1 MNDAILAESEP
12 SDRSQEEKSSSS
24 LKDIKQE
31 FYEWCGLL
39 SIDEIASNAPL
50 LKSIERLE
58 RMLLAAGA

>member
-1 MNDAILAESEP
+1 MDNIEINSADQIAEATSTL
-12 SDRSQEEKSSSS
+12 SNV
-24 LKDIKQE
+24 KQE

-39 SIDEIASNAPL
+39 SIDEIASNIPL

>member
-1 MNDAILAESEP
+1 MDDIEISSANQVAEAAST
-12 SDRSQEEKSSSS
+12 
-24 LKDIKQE
+24 LTNVKQE

-39 SIDEIASNAPL
+39 SIDEIASNIPL